1 MAKPDRKT
9 FQERSNLLLSHIR
22 TKLSNGTYQIGDYL
36 PSETALAEQFELSK
50 NSVRAVM
57 ERLVEE
63 GLIRKIPRV
72 GTQVVSLAEQTVLRF
87 GLYPSMESE
96 TKMPELLELFQQK
109 HPEIRLE
116 VITLPYAN
124 PEAIRQF
131 IMHGIVD
138 VMAMN
143 HFDYLY
149 FRQNQLFSL
158 LESYPLKESTYPFL
172 NELFAEEDGRSV
184 VRPFIFSPVIMCYN
198 LNHFREERVFEPD
211 SSWSWQDLRSTLRK
225 LCRPNQY
232 PKRYGFFFRL
242 ASINRWPILLLQNGA
257 SFERGDGKLKL
268 PDPSMLDPFH
278 EMRELM
284 HEDGLFPLVMSFSH
298 HDVEK
303 LFKQQKVSVI
313 LTTYYRLNELADA
326 DFPFDIAQLP
336 RARGG
341 QTLLLSTGLAVSA
354 ASSLKKEAER
364 LADFM
369 LSEEVQTLI
378 RRHTLT
384 LPAEK
389 RIAEGVRTELE
400 HTPKRFEIYR
410 EMIPNFATHDQL
422 GLTTEEI
429 EVFGTSLEQYFS
441 KLADEEELL
450 EIFNAQL
457 KANQQ

>member
-22 TKLSNGTYQIGDYL
+22 TSLSNGTYEIGDYL
-36 PSETALAEQFELSK
+36 PSESALAEQFELSK

-72 GTQVVSLAEQTVLRF
+72 GTQVTSLTEQTVLRL
-87 GLYPSMESE
+87 GLYPSMDSE
-96 TKMPELLELFQQK
+96 TNMDKLLERFQQK

-131 IMHGIVD
+131 VTHGVVD
-138 VMAMN
+138 VIAMN

-149 FRQNQLFSL
+149 FRQNKLLNL
-158 LESYPLKESTYPFL
+158 LEPYPLMKGTYPFL
-172 NELFAEEDGRSV
+172 NELFADEYGWSV

-198 LNHFREERVFEPD
+198 LHHFREKCMFEPD
-211 SSWSWQDLRSTLRK
+211 SSWSWQDLRKALRQ
-225 LCRPNQY
+225 LRAPN
-232 PKRYGFFFRL
+232 RYGFFFRL
-242 ASINRWPILLLQNGA
+242 TSINRWPILLLQNEA
-257 SFERGDGKLKL
+257 SFERRNEQLTPVNPG
-268 PDPSMLDPFH
+268 MLDPFH

-284 HEDGLFPLVMSFSH
+284 HEDGLFPLVMSFGR

-313 LTTYYRLNELADA
+313 LTTYYRLNELTNA
-326 DFPFDIAQLP
+326 DFSFDIAQLP
-336 RARGG
+336 RAKGG

-354 ASSLKKEAER
+354 ASSLKKEAEL

-369 LSEEVQTLI
+369 LSEEVQTMI
-378 RRHTLT
+378 RKHTFT
-384 LPAEK
+384 LPAKK
-389 RIAEGVRTELE
+389 RVAEGVRTEL
-400 HTPKRFEIYR
+400 HNIPGRFEIYR

-429 EVFGTSLEQYFS
+429 EVFGSSLEQYFS
-441 KLADEEELL
+441 KLVDEEELL
-450 EIFNAQL
+450 QIFNDQL
-457 KANQQ
+457 KGNQE